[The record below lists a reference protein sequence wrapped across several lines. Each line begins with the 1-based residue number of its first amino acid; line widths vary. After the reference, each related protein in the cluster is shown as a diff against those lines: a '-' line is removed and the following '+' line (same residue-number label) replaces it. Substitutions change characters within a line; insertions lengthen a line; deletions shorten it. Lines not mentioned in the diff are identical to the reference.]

1 MQRDIL
7 DWLTSS
13 LVKMKRLEVDKGYI
27 EGYSCD
33 KCNAYNDILTRR
45 CKHCNS
51 HRDSLSEDLYGFEWS
66 CIVRRGLV
74 IHHVGFISMNDDKR
88 VELHSQFFNQAMQSL
103 ETKSYAEL
111 VSWEEKLEE
120 IVIEGRAGIQ
130 ASRETRRKREAQ
142 MTKDERDKLI
152 TRPDMTTGEGLL
164 APKIRK
170 DRQSSADK
178 LVNQFA
184 GMGISPE
191 DINRLMGSIMPGKTA
206 VTEQKPKDENGFSF
220 NKEKEPPKS
229 LMTQEMYLEEIL
241 SMIDLS
247 STNIKLLEERTNAA
261 WVIVPKTQSKI
272 PPDKLVAAL
281 KRLEELKTPKV
292 IEAEPKI
299 QLAVLEPEQ
308 QQQQQPEQ
316 SKKPFDFKS
325 FFKK

>member
-1 MQRDIL
+1 
-7 DWLTSS
+7 
-13 LVKMKRLEVDKGYI
+13 MKRLEIHKGYI
-27 EGYSCD
+27 EGYICD
-33 KCNAYNDILTRR
+33 NCNSYNDILSRY
-45 CKHCNS
+45 CWNCNS
-51 HRDSLSEDLYGFEWS
+51 HRDSREDLYGFEWS

-74 IHHVGFISMNDDKR
+74 VSHVGFISMNDDKR

-178 LVNQFA
+178 MVAQFA

-191 DINRLMGSIMPGKTA
+191 EINKLMGTITPSKTA
-206 VTEQKPKDENGFSF
+206 VSEVKPKAENGFSF

-229 LMTQEMYLEEIL
+229 LTTQEMLLDEVL

-247 STNIKLLEERTNAA
+247 STSLKTLEERVNTA
-261 WVIVPKTQSKI
+261 WVIVPKTQSKM
-272 PPDKLVAAL
+272 PPDKLVLAS
-281 KRLEELKTPKV
+281 KRVEELKAIPTPKV
-292 IEAEPKI
+292 IEAEPKV

-308 QQQQQPEQ
+308 QQEPET
-316 SKKPFDFKS
+316 KPRPFDFKS